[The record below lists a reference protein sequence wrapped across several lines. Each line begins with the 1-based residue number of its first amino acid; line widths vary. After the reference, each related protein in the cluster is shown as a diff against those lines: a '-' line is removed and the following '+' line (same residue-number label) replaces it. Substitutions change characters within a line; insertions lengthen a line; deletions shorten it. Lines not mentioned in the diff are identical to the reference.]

1 MKRLLIIL
9 QDLNGGGAEKMMAR
23 LAGALAEAGNE
34 VTLLTLTGTG
44 VNSAYL
50 DPRVRQ
56 VQLHS
61 ARSSSAVPAL
71 ARFLRHN
78 RFDAQ
83 LAALTHVNV
92 VAIVAAALSGT
103 LARLHVSERN
113 AFSHDRHVNP
123 AWMVRIAY
131 LLAPLLYRLIPNPV
145 ICVSRGVAQDLV
157 DTTITRPKDV
167 TIADNPVLD
176 NDFRDKPPGRPNH
189 RWLSKKTTPVIVA
202 VGRLAR
208 QKGFDV
214 LLDAF
219 ARLADPT
226 VRLIIFGEGVLRAE
240 LLEQAVALGVAE
252 RFDLPGYTHDPLAEV
267 AAADCFVLSSRFEGS
282 PNALVEALSTGTP
295 VVSTRCPY
303 GPPEILDDG
312 AIAPLVAVDDP
323 DALAQAITVELT
335 LPRDANR
342 QARIDAAARFVSAC
356 AAKTYLDA
364 LLGPF
369 QEDNAPG
376 KLTEDVP

>member
-9 QDLNGGGAEKMMAR
+9 QDLSGGGAEKMMAR
-23 LAGALAEAGNE
+23 LASALTDAGND
-34 VTLLTLTGTG
+34 VTLLMLTGTG
-44 VNSAYL
+44 VNSAGL
-50 DPRVRQ
+50 DPRVKQ
-56 VQLHS
+56 VELRS
-61 ARSSSAVPAL
+61 ARSSRAVPAL

-92 VAIVAAALSGT
+92 VAIAAAALSGT

-123 AWMVRIAY
+123 ALMVRIAY

-157 DTTITRPKDV
+157 DTTITRPQDV

-176 NDFRDKPPGRPNH
+176 NDFRDKTPGRPSH
-189 RWLSKKTTPVIVA
+189 RWLSKKNTPVIVA
-202 VGRLAR
+202 VGRLAQ

-219 ARLADPT
+219 ARLADPC
-226 VRLIIFGEGVLRAE
+226 VRLIIFGEGALRTE
-240 LLEQAVALGVAE
+240 LLEQAVALGVAD
-252 RFDLPGYTHDPLAEV
+252 RFDLPGYTNDPLAEV

-295 VVSTRCPY
+295 VVSTHCPY
-303 GPPEILDDG
+303 GPQEILDNG

-335 LPRDANR
+335 LSRDANR

-364 LLGPF
+364 LLGS
-369 QEDNAPG
+369 QSS
-376 KLTEDVP
+376 